1 MSKIELTLEQ
11 KQGYAHKPGKQ
22 IRIFPFVSNPGADRL
37 SEDLKSFQG
46 VVGEVFRSHHQ
57 KGLLKDLEASETF
70 HERLKQTILNAALAQ
85 VETDV
90 PHDLR
95 RILTDLFF
103 TEKDNLVKFH
113 TETLCYLN
121 FVSAEGALKNLGKFM
136 SDVFFSSSS
145 LENSFSEEEDN
156 LLNKL
161 MLDSLPPLPNISKSK
176 DIPHINLLPQLI
188 EQFNADFDLLKN
200 SKELFL
206 KHIEDLSK
214 FYFFQYF
221 SQVLINFK
229 SFGQKQIS
237 ITPISFSLEWEILSN
252 SRLNSH
258 TISWKNNLSNYCLS
272 TFVHANVLELL
283 NHIYVDDIQIKD
295 YHNIKNVYNCL
306 DQAGKDEME
315 NAIKQVCKIYTNS
328 ITNFYPGSSW
338 ENCMEKLAIDLEL
351 QTFDNKCGKLIY
363 ELWYKVKYQFDNSDR
378 HAADIRYVSW
388 FFKFCQNNFLK
399 HRGRLGNT
407 LTMNQEILL
416 FLTRLCVGNNDKIR
430 LKLLW
435 HEFEKRGVHFDET
448 SKSEIVKLY
457 EKINLIEKKSD
468 SGDAQYVKAII

>member
-11 KQGYAHKPGKQ
+11 KQGYSHKPGKQ

-46 VVGEVFRSHHQ
+46 VVGEVFRYHHQ
-57 KGLLKDLEASETF
+57 KDLLKDLEASDNF
-70 HERLKQTILNAALAQ
+70 HQRLKLAILDSALAQ

-90 PHDLR
+90 PNDLR
-95 RILTDLFF
+95 RILADLFF

-121 FVSAEGALKNLGKFM
+121 FVSTEGALKNLGKFM
-136 SDVFFSSSS
+136 SDVFFSSTS
-145 LENSFSEEEDN
+145 LENSSSEEEEN

-161 MLDSLPPLPNISKSK
+161 VLNSLPPLPKGNKSK
-176 DIPHINLLPQLI
+176 DTPHINLLPQLI
-188 EQFNADFDLLKN
+188 DQFKIDFDLLKN

-229 SFGQKQIS
+229 SFGQQRIS
-237 ITPISFSLEWEILSN
+237 ITPLSFTLDWEILSN
-252 SRLNSH
+252 SRLNGH
-258 TISWKNNLSNYCLS
+258 MISWKNNLSIYCLS

-283 NHIYVDDIQIKD
+283 NHIYVNNKQIHD
-295 YHNIKNVYNCL
+295 YHNIKNVYDSL
-306 DQAGKDEME
+306 DLAGKIELE
-315 NAIKQVCKIYTNS
+315 NAIVRVCQIYTNS

-338 ENCMEKLAIDLEL
+338 EDCEEKFAIELEL
-351 QTFDNKCGKLIY
+351 RKFDNRCDKLIF

-378 HAADIRYVSW
+378 HAADLRYISW

-407 LTMNQEILL
+407 LTMSQELLL
-416 FLTRLCVGNNDKIR
+416 FLTRLCVGNNEKIR

-435 HEFEKRGVHFDET
+435 HEFEKRGVHFDEA

-468 SGDAQYVKAII
+468 SGDAQYVKSII